1 MPKILGSSF
10 ASTVGEY
17 RGYDPNVD
25 STIANEFNS
34 GAFRFGHGMIQAS
47 VATTVF
53 PNEIY

>member
-47 VATTVF
+47 VPTTVF